1 MPDRFS
7 AKAVVIFDGPRRDEV
22 EEQERHTHQGPSLA
36 CCVTLGKRPA
46 LSEPGRPLSQLE

>member
-7 AKAVVIFDGPRRDEV
+7 AKAVVIFDGARRDEL
-22 EEQERHTHQGPSLA
+22 EEQERHPRQGPGLA

-46 LSEPGRPLSQLE
+46 LSEPRQPLSQLE

>member
-7 AKAVVIFDGPRRDEV
+7 AKAVVIFDGPRKDEL
-22 EEQERHTHQGPSLA
+22 EEQERHTRQGSSLA

-46 LSEPGRPLSQLE
+46 LSEPRQPLSQLE